1 MHLNKLNEEIGVGTG
16 FQNAVGKL
24 QNQGGGYGSRNSLDM
39 VSQLLGSM
47 QPVYYNQLR
56 MILSQNRDPKAA
68 QAALAKLT
76 KVVQSQQQKQP
87 QQGQQPQQAE
97 AAPDMGLGNQ
107 GTGKTGA
114 MGFK

>member
-1 MHLNKLNEEIGVGTG
+1 MHLIDLREEVGVGAG
-16 FQNAVGKL
+16 FQSSIGKL

-39 VSQLLGSM
+39 ISQMLGTI

-76 KVVQSQQQKQP
+76 KVVQSQKQKQEVQP
-87 QQGQQPQQAE
+87 QQQA
-97 AAPDMGLGNQ
+97 AAPDQGVGNQ
-107 GTGKTGA
+107 GTGRAGN
-114 MGFK
+114 MGFR